1 MCSRRTRTW
10 GRHNA
15 VDKVIGEL
23 LLRAAVAGYQ
33 RDDDQA
39 TRATTLDAACVLVI
53 SGRIS
58 FEIVQKA
65 CVAGIAA
72 VCGISAPTTLAI
84 DLAERCRIALAGFV
98 RDGALNLYTN
108 AARELVRNEAHR

>member
-1 MCSRRTRTW
+1 
-10 GRHNA
+10 
-15 VDKVIGEL
+15 L
-23 LLRAAVAGYQ
+23 LLRAAGIGASGGDAV
-33 RDDDQA
+33 A
-39 TRATTLDAACVLVI
+39 TRATLADACVLVI

-98 RDGALNLYTN
+98 RDGGLNLYTT
-108 AARELVRNEAHR
+108 AARELVHSAATR